1 MRGAA
6 CIASAADLRFGM
18 PSIHSHLRALA
29 CAALLASLTPAVLAV
44 DVPNR
49 NPPVED
55 RAMREA
61 RAAAKEG
68 AWERA
73 LVLLQPYARAQPDDA
88 DAHNLLGYSL
98 RKLQR
103 YAESEAAYGRALAL
117 DPGHLGAHEYLGE
130 LMLILG
136 RRDRALHHLQVLER
150 LCGTGCEEYQ
160 ELRRAIE
167 AAPAAAPR
175 GRW

>member
-1 MRGAA
+1 MCRAA
-6 CIASAADLRFGM
+6 PRW
-18 PSIHSHLRALA
+18 RVVA
-29 CAALLASLTPAVLAV
+29 CAVLLPGLVPAALAV
-44 DVPNR
+44 DVPAR
-49 NPPVED
+49 NPPIED
-55 RAMREA
+55 RALREA
-61 RAAAKEG
+61 RAAVKEG

-73 LVLLQPYARAQPDDA
+73 LALLQPYAQAQPDDA

-103 YAESEAAYGRALAL
+103 YADSEAAYGRALAL

-160 ELRRAIE
+160 ELRRAIDA
-167 AAPAAAPR
+167 AAPVPR

>member
-6 CIASAADLRFGM
+6 CIAGAADLRFGR
-18 PSIHSHLRALA
+18 PGFRPPLRALA
-29 CAALLASLTPAVLAV
+29 CAALLAGLTPAVLAV

-55 RAMREA
+55 RAMRET
-61 RAAAKEG
+61 RAAVKGG

-73 LVLLQPYARAQPDDA
+73 LALLQPYLRAQPDDA
-88 DAHNLLGYSL
+88 DGHSLLGYSR

-103 YAESEAAYGRALAL
+103 YADSEAAYGRALAL

-160 ELRRAIE
+160 ELRRAID
-167 AAPAAAPR
+167 ATPSAAPR
-175 GRW
+175 DRW

>member
-1 MRGAA
+1 MRGAT
-6 CIASAADLRFGM
+6 CIAGAADLRFGM
-18 PSIHSHLRALA
+18 RSIHPHLRALA
-29 CAALLASLTPAVLAV
+29 CAALLAGLAPAALAV

-61 RAAAKEG
+61 RVAVKEG

-73 LVLLQPYARAQPDDA
+73 LALLQPYAQAQPDDA

-103 YAESEAAYGRALAL
+103 FAESEAAYGRALAL

-130 LMLILG
+130 LMLLLG

-160 ELRRAIE
+160 ELRRAIDA
-167 AAPAAAPR
+167 AAPAPR

>member
-1 MRGAA
+1 MNRVVV
-6 CIASAADLRFGM
+6 RW
-18 PSIHSHLRALA
+18 RAIA
-29 CAALLASLTPAVLAV
+29 CAALLAGLAPVALAV

-61 RAAAKEG
+61 RAAVKEG

-73 LVLLQPYARAQPDDA
+73 LALLQPFVQAQPDDA

-103 YAESEAAYGRALAL
+103 HAESEAAYGRALAL

-130 LMLILG
+130 LMIILG
-136 RRDRALHHLQVLER
+136 RRDRALHHLRELER

-160 ELRRAIE
+160 ELRRAFD
-167 AAPAAAPR
+167 AAPAPTPAGAPR